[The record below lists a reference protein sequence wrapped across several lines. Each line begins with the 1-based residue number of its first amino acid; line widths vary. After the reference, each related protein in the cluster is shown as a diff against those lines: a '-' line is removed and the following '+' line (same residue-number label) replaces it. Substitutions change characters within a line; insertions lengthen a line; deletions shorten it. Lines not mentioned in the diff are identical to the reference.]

1 MIEAKRMVS
10 PLGEAVYPHLNRPDV
25 KFNPLGEYKITLK
38 LNKSD
43 ASKFIQ
49 EIDKYIDDCLAT
61 YEKDAK
67 GKKIKQ
73 APKPYTLEGN
83 NFFLKLKLK
92 ASGLN
97 KKTQET
103 YTQKPALF
111 DAKKNPFP
119 VDKSIWGGSKVKIAF
134 DLVPYSVA
142 SIGSGVTARIKAV
155 QIIELV
161 EGGSKEENLFKV
173 EDGYTSEINTNNE
186 TSAVQANSD
195 F

>member
-10 PLGEAVYPHLNRPDV
+10 PLGEAVYPHLIKPDV

-38 LNKSD
+38 LNKSE
-43 ASKFIQ
+43 ASKFIA
-49 EIDKYIDDCLAT
+49 EIDKYIEECLAT
-61 YEKDAK
+61 FEKDGK
-67 GKKIKQ
+67 GKKVKQ
-73 APKPYTLEGN
+73 APKPYTVEGN

-92 ASGLN
+92 ASGTN

-103 YTQKPALF
+103 YTQRPALF

-119 VDKSIWGGSKVKIAF
+119 VEKSIWGGSKVKVAF

-142 SIGSGVTARIKAV
+142 SIGAGVTARIKAV

-161 EGGSKEENLFKV
+161 QGGSKEDNLFKV
-173 EDGYTSEINTNNE
+173 EDGYTTEINTNDE
-186 TSAVQANSD
+186 TSAVQTNSD

>member
-38 LNKSD
+38 LKKSD

-49 EIDKYIDDCLAT
+49 EIDKYIDDCLAS

-73 APKPYTLEGN
+73 APKPYTVEGD
-83 NFFLKLKLK
+83 NFLLKLKLK
-92 ASGLN
+92 ASGTN

-119 VDKSIWGGSKVKIAF
+119 IERSIWSGSKVKVAF
-134 DLVPYSVA
+134 ELIPYSVA
-142 SIGSGVTARIKAV
+142 SIGTGVTARIKAV

-161 EGGSKEENLFKV
+161 QGNPREDNYFKEEN
-173 EDGYTSEINTNNE
+173 GYTSEPITNDE

>member
-1 MIEAKRMVS
+1 MPNVRRTGRSRVRTTKKTISKVKRLTKS
-10 PLGEAVYPHLNRPDV
+10 
-25 KFNPLGEYKITLK
+25 LK
-38 LNKSD
+38 N
-43 ASKFIQ
+43 
-49 EIDKYIDDCLAT
+49 
-61 YEKDAK
+61 
-67 GKKIKQ
+67 
-73 APKPYTLEGN
+73 
-83 NFFLKLKLK
+83 LKLKLK

-142 SIGSGVTARIKAV
+142 SIGTGVTARIKAV

-161 EGGSKEENLFKV
+161 EGSSKEDNLFKV